1 MKSSCLI
8 AVVVVAVVVGG
19 GGGGGGGGE
28 APGEFLVAPI
38 TVLITFICK

>member
-19 GGGGGGGGE
+19 GGGGGE
-28 APGEFLVAPI
+28 APGEFLVDPI

>member
-8 AVVVVAVVVGG
+8 AVVVVAVVV
-19 GGGGGGGGE
+19 GGGGGGGE

>member
-8 AVVVVAVVVGG
+8 AVVVVAVVVV
-19 GGGGGGGGE
+19 GGGGGGGE